1 MCEER
6 LRGKTQCPRTIWS
19 TKTSTRLF
27 AIAWNPG
34 LVDLFCTHD
43 IDAVSHTYIF
53 NVAGHTISWL
63 RILVQTLALIAVLE
77 PSLYQ
82 YVCPKM
88 ETFGN
93 LADNLQTWC
102 ICNDFSRFFLTSRI
116 QLNRINASSHLNI
129 STPALK
135 KRGSVLLALPDKLIW
150 TDLAIHMDVQKN
162 PGPGVATNCQ
172 GLIQDSTLRN
182 STASA
187 TINYSRPGISNSR
200 SLAPVSPELFLNFL
214 PTPVFNCFY
223 NRSLQPPSTS
233 WPNPVLNISQRRR
246 QNRTL
251 EGNKRSAEH
260 RNLHN
265 LVPIQR
271 FNLKRPKLNL
281 EFGMRNP

>member
-1 MCEER
+1 
-6 LRGKTQCPRTIWS
+6 
-19 TKTSTRLF
+19 
-27 AIAWNPG
+27 
-34 LVDLFCTHD
+34 
-43 IDAVSHTYIF
+43 
-53 NVAGHTISWL
+53 VAGHTISWL

-129 STPALK
+129 STPVLK

-162 PGPGVATNCQ
+162 PGPGVPTNCQ

-200 SLAPVSPELFLNFL
+200 SFAPVSPELFLNFL
-214 PTPVFNCFY
+214 PTPVFNSFY

-233 WPNPVLNISQRRR
+233 
-246 QNRTL
+246 
-251 EGNKRSAEH
+251 
-260 RNLHN
+260 
-265 LVPIQR
+265 
-271 FNLKRPKLNL
+271 
-281 EFGMRNP
+281 

>member
-1 MCEER
+1 M
-6 LRGKTQCPRTIWS
+6 
-19 TKTSTRLF
+19 
-27 AIAWNPG
+27 
-34 LVDLFCTHD
+34 
-43 IDAVSHTYIF
+43 
-53 NVAGHTISWL
+53 AGHTISWL

-129 STPALK
+129 STPVLK

-162 PGPGVATNCQ
+162 PGPGVPTNCQ

-200 SLAPVSPELFLNFL
+200 SFAPVSPELFLNFF
-214 PTPVFNCFY
+214 PTPAFNSFY

-233 WPNPVLNISQRRR
+233 
-246 QNRTL
+246 
-251 EGNKRSAEH
+251 
-260 RNLHN
+260 
-265 LVPIQR
+265 
-271 FNLKRPKLNL
+271 
-281 EFGMRNP
+281 

>member
-19 TKTSTRLF
+19 TKTSITLF

-34 LVDLFCTHD
+34 LIDLFCTHD

-63 RILVQTLALIAVLE
+63 RVLVQTLALIAVLE

-88 ETFGN
+88 ETFRN

-162 PGPGVATNCQ
+162 PGPGIAGNCQ
-172 GLIQDSTLRN
+172 GLIQD
-182 STASA
+182 
-187 TINYSRPGISNSR
+187 YSRPGISNSR
-200 SLAPVSPELFLNFL
+200 SFAPVSLELFLNFL
-214 PTPVFNCFY
+214 PTPVFNSFY
-223 NRSLQPPSTS
+223 NQSLQPPWTS

-271 FNLKRPKLNL
+271 FNLSYQN
-281 EFGMRNP
+281 